1 MYVCEVCGIYG
12 CVVCKYACM
21 GGRCI
26 RTYVCIC
33 MNTWSACM
41 SAQYVYVWYV
51 RSRDGGVLA
60 MVSVVVAC
68 LRWWC
73 ALVLVVW
80 ARTRARDVIAM
91 MVWARA
97 RGVLV
102 LVPCSWYAR
111 VLVLVVCART
121 RARAVLAMMVCL
133 LNWLGFFCFAW
144 AFACMIVRLVDY
156 IFACLRLLWGQWA
169 YK

>member
-1 MYVCEVCGIYG
+1 MVCTC
-12 CVVCKYACM
+12 
-21 GGRCI
+21 
-26 RTYVCIC
+26 
-33 MNTWSACM
+33 
-41 SAQYVYVWYV
+41 
-51 RSRDGGVLA
+51 
-60 MVSVVVAC
+60 
-68 LRWWC
+68 
-73 ALVLVVW
+73 
-80 ARTRARDVIAM
+80 
-91 MVWARA
+91 ARA

-156 IFACLRLLWGQWA
+156 IFACLRLLWGQ
-169 YK
+169 